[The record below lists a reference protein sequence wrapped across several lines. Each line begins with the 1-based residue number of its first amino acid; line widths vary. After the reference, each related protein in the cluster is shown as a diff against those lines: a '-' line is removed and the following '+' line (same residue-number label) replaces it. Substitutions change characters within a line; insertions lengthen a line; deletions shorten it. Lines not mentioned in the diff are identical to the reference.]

1 MVTAAAK
8 SQGERHHSAG
18 GRVSLGRPP
27 ILSLDRADHERAPRS
42 TAW

>member
-8 SQGERHHSAG
+8 SQVNDATRRADGCPSVA
-18 GRVSLGRPP
+18 LRP
-27 ILSLDRADHERAPRS
+27 LSLDRADHVRAPRS